1 MYFWHMKQLIYSIG
15 ILFFTSF
22 GSTAQIVVLEEN
34 FDSGIPSSFVMYNRD
49 GYTPHES
56 VSEYTS
62 AWISREDPSDAS
74 NIVASST
81 SYFDQPGI
89 ADRWLITPSV
99 SLGTFGNYLS
109 WTAKSHDASYA
120 EGYLVLLST
129 TDTAVESFT
138 DTLKV
143 VNYEDVYWTNHLV
156 NLSEEGF
163 DDQPVHIAFVLRTID
178 GFKFYMDSLK
188 VVAEDPVSVEKQE
201 PIVTFKLYPNPATE
215 KITVQ
220 ADVPVQ
226 RVIIRDV
233 NGAVILQTEEKEINI
248 QHLSAGIYFVELI
261 HDKGV
266 SSRKFVKN

>member
-1 MYFWHMKQLIYSIG
+1 MKQLIYSIG

-22 GSTAQIVVLEEN
+22 GSAAQVVAFEEN

-49 GYTPHES
+49 GYTPHAS

-62 AWISREDPSDAS
+62 AWIARQDPADAS
-74 NIVASST
+74 NTVASST

-89 ADRWLITPSV
+89 ADRWLITPSI
-99 SLGTFGNYLS
+99 SLGEFGNYLS
-109 WTAKSHDASYA
+109 WTAKSHDASFA

-129 TDTAVESFT
+129 TDTEVESFK

-201 PIVTFKLYPNPATE
+201 PMVTFKLYPNPATD
-215 KITVQ
+215 KINIQ
-220 ADVPVQ
+220 ADVPIQ
-226 RVIIRDV
+226 YAIIRDM
-233 NGAVILQTEEKEINI
+233 NGSVVLQTEEKEITI
-248 QHLSAGIYFVELI
+248 QHLSNGVYFVELV
-261 HDKGV
+261 HEKGV
-266 SSRKFVKN
+266 SSRKFVKY

>member
-1 MYFWHMKQLIYSIG
+1 MKQLIYSIG

-22 GSTAQIVVLEEN
+22 ESAAQVVAFEEN

-49 GYTPHES
+49 GYTPHAS

-62 AWISREDPSDAS
+62 AWIAKQDPSDVS
-74 NIVASST
+74 NTVASST
-81 SYFDQPGI
+81 SYFDSPGM
-89 ADRWLITPSV
+89 ANRWLITPSIT
-99 SLGTFGNYLS
+99 LGEFGNYLS
-109 WTAKSHDASYA
+109 WTAKSHDASFA

-138 DTLKV
+138 DTLKMV
-143 VNYEDVYWTNHLV
+143 AYEDVYWTRYSV
-156 NLSEEGF
+156 NLSEEGY

-188 VVAEDPVSVEKQE
+188 VVAEDPVGIEKQD

-215 KITVQ
+215 KITIQ
-220 ADVPVQ
+220 ADVPVLHT
-226 RVIIRDV
+226 IIRDM
-233 NGAVILQTEEKEINI
+233 NGAMILQTQEKEINI
-248 QHLSAGIYFVELI
+248 QQLSSGVYFVELI